1 MRLVVTNDDGVH
13 APGLHEL
20 ARHLSA
26 DGHTVT
32 VVAPAR
38 DHSGYGAALGPL
50 HLSGR
55 IEFERLE
62 LDVLPGLDVVAV
74 DGPPALCALAACLDG
89 FGERPDL
96 LVSGINAGANTG
108 RAVLH
113 SGTVGAALTA
123 NNFGVPSIAVSQ
135 AIGEVHHWATAAL
148 VAAELVDVVAGL
160 GELCTLNVN
169 VPNVE
174 PQPMAVHV
182 AMLATGG
189 EVQTTMVEA
198 GHGALQLQLR
208 PSAPIPGTDSAVV
221 EAGCVAITP
230 LTPVTALEVPMHDA
244 AARVEA
250 MLRSFARD
258 TRVA

>member
-20 ARHLSA
+20 ARHLVA
-26 DGHTVT
+26 DGHDVT
-32 VVAPAR
+32 VVAPAQ

-55 IEFERLE
+55 IEFERLA
-62 LDVLPGLDVVAV
+62 LDALPGVDVVAV
-74 DGPPALCALAACLDG
+74 NGPPALCALSACLAG
-89 FGERPDL
+89 FGERPDIL
-96 LVSGINAGANTG
+96 LSGINAGANTG

-113 SGTVGAALTA
+113 SGTVGAAFTA

-135 AIGEVHHWATAAL
+135 AVGEVHHWSTAAVVATEL
-148 VAAELVDVVAGL
+148 VAVVAAL
-160 GELCTLNVN
+160 GEICTLNVN
-169 VPNVE
+169 VPNLE

-198 GHGALQLQLR
+198 DGALQLQLR
-208 PSAPIPGTDSAVV
+208 PAAPVPGTDSAVV

-230 LTPVTALEVPMHDA
+230 LTPVTALEVPMQDA
-244 AARVEA
+244 AARVEEL
-250 MLRSFARD
+250 LRSFGRD